1 MMVKVA
7 EAAWMNCG
15 ALWSERVSMRVFK
28 RIELLWEDITR
39 LKVDAIVNAANSS
52 LLGGAG
58 VDGDIHWAAGSG
70 LTDECR
76 NLGGCPTGEARIT
89 GGYRLPARYVIHTVG
104 PVYGLDPEPER
115 LLAACYRNCLQLA
128 VDHGIRTIA
137 FPAISCG
144 AYRFPVQKACRIA
157 LDTIIDFLTQDQ
169 TIDKVYLVVY
179 SAVYYEIYSACLDK
193 LRKDFA

>member
-1 MMVKVA
+1 MPA
-7 EAAWMNCG
+7 PG
-15 ALWSERVSMRVFK
+15 
-28 RIELLWEDITR
+28 R
-39 LKVDAIVNAANSS
+39 LP
-52 LLGGAG
+52 
-58 VDGDIHWAAGSG
+58 
-70 LTDECR
+70 R
-76 NLGGCPTGEARIT
+76 QGEARIT

-157 LDTIIDFLTQDQ
+157 LDTITDFLTQDQ

-179 SAVYYEIYSACLDK
+179 SAEHYEIYSACLDT

>member
-7 EAAWMNCG
+7 EAAWVNCD
-15 ALWSERVSMRVFK
+15 AFWSERVSMRVCK
-28 RIELLWEDITR
+28 RIQLLWEDITR

-58 VDGDIHWAAGSG
+58 VDGDIHWAAGSR

-76 NLGGCPTGEARIT
+76 HLGGCPTGEARIT
-89 GGYRLPARYVIHTVG
+89 GGYKLPARYVIHTVG

-157 LDTIIDFLTQDQ
+157 LDTITDFLTQDQ

-179 SAVYYEIYSACLDK
+179 SAEHYEIYSACLET